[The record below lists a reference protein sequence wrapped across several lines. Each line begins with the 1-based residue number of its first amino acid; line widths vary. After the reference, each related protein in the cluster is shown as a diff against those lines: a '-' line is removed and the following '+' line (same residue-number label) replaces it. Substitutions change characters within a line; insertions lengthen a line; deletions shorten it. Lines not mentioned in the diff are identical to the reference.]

1 MDVTKFDASPIGNLT
16 PISGTDKTSGASFH
30 HFAYVPHPLGAEPA
44 LSNSTWRAV
53 SRASHA
59 LGRLQQGSAIVKNPS
74 ILRQPTLRREAQS
87 TSALEGTFAPL
98 EEVLA
103 ANVIDQSNRSSAL
116 REVLNYVQAA
126 EVAFESLEQ
135 GRRITV
141 GLIEQLHADLVAG
154 TAADTDDAGRTRS
167 IQVAIGTQGRG
178 VEQAR
183 FIPMPPG
190 ATLRAAFGDLI
201 DWVRRSDESADGR
214 DPLVAAA
221 MAHYQFETIH
231 PFNDGNGRLGRLLI
245 VLQLLQDHAL
255 SEPLLSVSPWFEA
268 RRDKYQD
275 ALAEVSVTGDWN
287 PWVTFFAEGLEASAV
302 DTATR
307 LESLLA
313 VQEHFH
319 DVLRGAKARGIV
331 RDIVDHLIG
340 LPFVNIRNLADLTG
354 ATYQAASTAAGKL
367 VDLGILEEMTTQG
380 VRAFRAPLVL
390 AAILRR

>member
-1 MDVTKFDASPIGNLT
+1 MDIERFGRSPIGDLT
-16 PISGTDKTSGASFH
+16 PISGTDRISGRSFT
-30 HFAYVPHPLGAEPA
+30 HFAFVAHPLRDEPE
-44 LSNSTWRAV
+44 LSNETWRAV
-53 SRASHA
+53 SKANHA
-59 LGRLQQGSAIVKNPS
+59 LGRLQQGSTIVQNPS

-103 ANVIDQSNRSSAL
+103 ANVIDQPNRSSAL
-116 REVLNYVQAA
+116 REVLNYVRAA
-126 EVAFESLEQ
+126 EVAFDSLAE
-135 GRRITV
+135 GRPITV

-154 TAADTDDAGRTRS
+154 TVADTADAGKARS
-167 IQVAIGTQGRG
+167 IQVAIGTQGGG
-178 VEQAR
+178 VAQAR

-190 ATLRAAFGDLI
+190 ATLRAAFGDLVE
-201 DWVRRSDESADGR
+201 WVRASADNATLR

-268 RRDKYQD
+268 RRDQYQD
-275 ALAEVSVTGDWN
+275 ALAEVSISGNWN
-287 PWVTFFAEGLEASAV
+287 GWVTFFAQGLEASAI
-302 DTATR
+302 DTAQR

-313 VQEHFH
+313 VQARYHEI
-319 DVLRGAKARGIV
+319 LRDAKARGIV

-340 LPFVNIRNLADLTG
+340 SPFVNVRNLADITG
-354 ATYQAASTAAGKL
+354 ATYQAASTAANKL
-367 VDLGILEEMTTQG
+367 VELGILEETHSQN
-380 VRAFRAPLVL
+380 VRVFRANEVL
-390 AAILRR
+390 AAIVA

>member
-1 MDVTKFDASPIGNLT
+1 VDIGQFGSSPVGDLT
-16 PISGTDKTSGASFH
+16 PISGTDRSSGKPFT
-30 HFAYVPHPLGAEPA
+30 HFAYVAHPLGDEPQ
-44 LSNSTWRAV
+44 LTNETWRAV
-53 SRASHA
+53 SKANHA
-59 LGRLQQGSAIVKNPS
+59 LGRLQQASMIVKNPS

-103 ANVIDQSNRSSAL
+103 ANVIDQPNRSLAL
-116 REVLNYVQAA
+116 REVLNYVRAA
-126 EVAFESLEQ
+126 EIAFDSLAE
-135 GRRITV
+135 GRPITV

-154 TAADTDDAGRTRS
+154 TAADTADAGRTRS
-167 IQVAIGTQGRG
+167 IQVAIGTQGGG

-201 DWVRRSDESADGR
+201 DWVRASETLSELR

-245 VLQLLQDHAL
+245 VLQLLQDSAL

-268 RRDKYQD
+268 RRNQYQD
-275 ALAEVSVTGDWN
+275 ALAQVSMTGNWN
-287 PWVTFFAEGLEASAV
+287 AWVTFFAQGLEASAI
-302 DTATR
+302 DTARR
-307 LESLLA
+307 LEALLA
-313 VQEHFH
+313 VQEKYHEI
-319 DVLRGAKARGIV
+319 LREVKARGIV

-340 LPFVNIRNLADLTG
+340 SPFVNVRTLADLTG
-354 ATYQAASTAAGKL
+354 ATYQAASTAANKL
-367 VDLGILEEMTTQG
+367 VELGILEETFNQS
-380 VRAFRAPLVL
+380 VRVFRANEVL
-390 AAILRR
+390 AAILE

>member
-1 MDVTKFDASPIGNLT
+1 MDIDKFGKSPVGNLT
-16 PISGTDKTSGASFH
+16 PISGTDRASGKSFR
-30 HFAYVPHPLGAEPA
+30 HFAFVPHPLSDEPH
-44 LSNSTWRAV
+44 LTNTTWRAI
-53 SRASHA
+53 SRANHV
-59 LGRLQQGSAIVKNPS
+59 LGRLQQGSMIVKNPS

-103 ANVIDQSNRSSAL
+103 ANVIDQPNRSSAL

-126 EVAFESLEQ
+126 EIAFDSLAE
-135 GRRITV
+135 GRPITV
-141 GLIEQLHADLVAG
+141 GLVEQLHADLVAG
-154 TAADTDDAGRTRS
+154 TAADTGDAGRTRS
-167 IQVAIGTQGRG
+167 IQVAIGTQGGG

-201 DWVRRSDESADGR
+201 DWVRLSESGGADR

-221 MAHYQFETIH
+221 MTHYQFETIH

-245 VLQLLQDHAL
+245 VLQLLQDQAL

-268 RRDKYQD
+268 RRDQYQD
-275 ALAEVSVTGDWN
+275 ALAEVSMTGDWN
-287 PWVTFFAEGLEASAV
+287 RWVTFFAEGLEASAI
-302 DTATR
+302 DTARR
-307 LESLLA
+307 LEALLA
-313 VQEHFH
+313 VQDHFH
-319 DVLRGAKARGIV
+319 EVLREAKARGIV
-331 RDIVDHLIG
+331 RDIADHLIG

-367 VDLGILEEMTTQG
+367 VDLGILEEINSQS

-390 AAILRR
+390 AAIVR

>member
-1 MDVTKFDASPIGNLT
+1 MDVGKFGTSPVGDLT
-16 PISGTDKTSGASFH
+16 PISGTDRASGKSFR
-30 HFAYVPHPLGAEPA
+30 HFAFVPHPLSAEPQ
-44 LSNSTWRAV
+44 LLNTTWRAV
-53 SRASHA
+53 SRANHA
-59 LGRLQQGSAIVKNPS
+59 LGRLQQGSMIVKNPS

-103 ANVIDQSNRSSAL
+103 ANVIDQPNRSLAL

-126 EVAFESLEQ
+126 EIAFDSLAE
-135 GRRITV
+135 GRPITV

-167 IQVAIGTQGRG
+167 IQVAIGTQGGG

-201 DWVRRSDESADGR
+201 DWVRVSERGDTDR

-245 VLQLLQDHAL
+245 VLQLLQDQAL

-268 RRDKYQD
+268 RRDQYQD
-275 ALAEVSVTGDWN
+275 ALAEVSMTGDWN
-287 PWVTFFAEGLEASAV
+287 RWVTFFAAGLEASAI
-302 DTATR
+302 DTARR
-307 LESLLA
+307 LEALLA
-313 VQEHFH
+313 VQDHYHE
-319 DVLRGAKARGIV
+319 VLREAKARGIV
-331 RDIVDHLIG
+331 RDIADHLIG

-367 VDLGILEEMTTQG
+367 VDLGILEEITSQS

-390 AAILRR
+390 AAIVR

>member
-1 MDVTKFDASPIGNLT
+1 MDVDKFGRSSVGNLT
-16 PISGTDKTSGASFH
+16 PISGTDRASGKLFR
-30 HFAYVPHPLGAEPA
+30 HFAFVPHPLSDEPQLA
-44 LSNSTWRAV
+44 NTTWRAV
-53 SRASHA
+53 SRANHA
-59 LGRLQQGSAIVKNPS
+59 LGRLQQGSMIVKNPS

-103 ANVIDQSNRSSAL
+103 ANVIDQPNRSLAL
-116 REVLNYVQAA
+116 REVLNYVHAA
-126 EVAFESLEQ
+126 EIAFDSLAQ
-135 GRRITV
+135 GRPITV
-141 GLIEQLHADLVAG
+141 GLVEQLHADLVAG

-167 IQVAIGTQGRG
+167 IQVAIGTQGGG

-190 ATLRAAFGDLI
+190 ATLRAAFGDLV
-201 DWVRRSDESADGR
+201 DWVRLSETSGSGR
-214 DPLVAAA
+214 DPIVAAA
-221 MAHYQFETIH
+221 MTHYQFETIH

-245 VLQLLQDHAL
+245 VLQLLQDRAL

-268 RRDKYQD
+268 RRDQYQD
-275 ALAEVSVTGDWN
+275 ALAEVSMTGDWN
-287 PWVTFFAEGLEASAV
+287 RWVTFFAEGLEASAI
-302 DTATR
+302 DTAKR
-307 LESLLA
+307 LEALLE

-319 DVLRGAKARGIV
+319 EVLREAKARGIV
-331 RDIVDHLIG
+331 RDIADYLIG

-367 VDLGILEEMTTQG
+367 VDLGILEEINSQS

-390 AAILRR
+390 AAIVR